1 MAASAQLSMSRLE
14 RLFSRRRVSPSHPQ
28 QHQLQHTSY
37 SSAHN
42 ALPSPAAS
50 EDDEPLLFPSPS
62 FIKPTA
68 SRMVA
73 RDEVT
78 LQKSP
83 SRLNLTLS
91 TQNLKRPG
99 SSHVVSPARKV
110 PNSRNSNFSASSR
123 STISSTISA
132 SPSTSTSPS
141 TVCSADYNAEYPT
154 SSISSR
160 RSHCVIPT
168 LTFQLSPGNDYPSP
182 IETPPMSPGLG
193 LEPPLSAGLGCFDPP
208 RSPGL
213 NFEPRPSFC
222 SEMSI
227 NSYFEGGKLENFPHP
242 PRPITPPS
250 SEAEDCVRTPSVA
263 SPQRAPPTRLVARGP
278 APDFSSF
285 QFPPKAAGA
294 PLPTPSQSPKM
305 PVKGSRAALAPI
317 NVATRNNRIAVSNPE
332 MRDAFN
338 SLRRSSSVSG
348 AEIYQKAPM
357 SPIRPKTSA
366 SADGI
371 LREPTVNDFMDLNDE
386 DIAEEEAQ
394 LQQRKRSL
402 VPSKSTNRL
411 DLETKA
417 RARAFTHTKNKAVS
431 ETAASESMPASDS
444 NLLTLSPPMSSQPAT
459 LAAFQAARIAT
470 RYDFNLVYVVNLWPN
485 SADPMAT
492 PTCSSV
498 RNSQLSVAESSQN
511 RLTGRL
517 LAAYGLECVQSP
529 FRISSVVHSKIL
541 QAEDWIEYRCPEIH
555 DDEFSQGYACS
566 FYTGQYGRR
575 KSETDVTPASARD
588 ASCRRNIDRGI
599 VFAAYRK
606 PTPGKAR
613 RAYSKSD
620 LEQLRHE
627 AEALVEMLM
636 DIHFTSS
643 LQSASLFAKHFEE
656 TGPMPAHTPPMHS

>member
-14 RLFSRRRVSPSHPQ
+14 RLFSRRRVSPSHAQ
-28 QHQLQHTSY
+28 TSFPPA
-37 SSAHN
+37 SARMD
-42 ALPSPAAS
+42 ALPSPTS

-83 SRLNLTLS
+83 SRLTLS

-99 SSHVVSPARKV
+99 SAHVVSPARKV

-123 STISSTISA
+123 STIASTI
-132 SPSTSTSPS
+132 STSPS
-141 TVCSADYNAEYPT
+141 TVCSSECSNTDYST
-154 SSISSR
+154 SSVSSR
-160 RSHCVIPT
+160 RSNCVIPT
-168 LTFQLSPGNDYPSP
+168 LTFQFSPSTNYPCP
-182 IETPPMSPGLG
+182 IETPPLSPGLG
-193 LEPPLSAGLGCFDPP
+193 LEPPPSAGLSFDPP
-208 RSPGL
+208 LSPGL

-250 SEAEDCVRTPSVA
+250 SEAEECVRTPHAA
-263 SPQRAPPTRLVARGP
+263 SPTPQRAPPTRLVAKGP
-278 APDFSSF
+278 APDFSAF
-285 QFPPKAAGA
+285 QFPPKAAA
-294 PLPTPSQSPKM
+294 PLPTPSQSPIM
-305 PVKGSRAALAPI
+305 PTKRTRVALAPLQ
-317 NVATRNNRIAVSNPE
+317 VTPRNRIAVSNPE
-332 MRDAFN
+332 MRDVFN
-338 SLRRSSSVSG
+338 TLRRSSSVSG

-357 SPIRPKTSA
+357 SPVRPKTSA

-371 LREPTVNDFMDLNDE
+371 LREPTVNDFMDLDDE
-386 DIAEEEAQ
+386 DIAEEESQAQ
-394 LQQRKRSL
+394 SHQLLKRNLAS
-402 VPSKSTNRL
+402 PKSVSRL
-411 DLETKA
+411 ALDAKP
-417 RARAFTHTKNKAVS
+417 RSRAFTHSKNKDS
-431 ETAASESMPASDS
+431 AASALPEPLSASASADP
-444 NLLTLSPPMSSQPAT
+444 NLLTLSPPMSSRPAT
-459 LAAFQAARIAT
+459 LAAFQAARLAT
-470 RYDFNLVYVVNLWPN
+470 RYDFNLVYVVNLWPT
-485 SADPMAT
+485 SADPLAT
-492 PTCSSV
+492 PTGSV
-498 RNSQLSVAESSQN
+498 RNSQLSIADNGQN

-575 KSETDVTPASARD
+575 KSETDATPASARE
-588 ASCRRNIDRGI
+588 SSSRRNIDRGI

-606 PTPGKAR
+606 PTPGKPR
-613 RAYSKSD
+613 RSYSKAE
-620 LEQLRHE
+620 LEQLHHD